1 MSTPTEKTRSDRRR
15 YRRVPTNNPITYVL
29 VDEDGTQIGQ
39 GIGSALNVSQS
50 GILLETDKSL
60 RSTDILLVSTDMENK
75 AIEIVGK
82 VIFSKKVEDGCYW
95 SGIKFRGE
103 HQDNV
108 RFRRDL
114 IRVFHQKHVMGID
127 PSPL

>member
-60 RSTDILLVSTDMENK
+60 RSTYILLVSTDMENK
-75 AIEIVGK
+75 TIEIVGK

>member
-39 GIGSALNVSQS
+39 GIGSALNISQS

-60 RSTDILLVSTDMENK
+60 WSTYILLVSTDMENK
-75 AIEIVGK
+75 TIEIVGK
-82 VIFSKKVEDGCYW
+82 VVFSKKVEEGCYW

-108 RFRRDL
+108 KFRRDL